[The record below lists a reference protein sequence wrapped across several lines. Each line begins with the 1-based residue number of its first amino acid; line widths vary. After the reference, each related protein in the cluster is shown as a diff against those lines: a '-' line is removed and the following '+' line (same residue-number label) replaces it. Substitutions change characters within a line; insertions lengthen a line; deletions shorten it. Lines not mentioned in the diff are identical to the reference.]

1 MQKTTSTN
9 GRRIA
14 AAMFLGAAS
23 TAMVAGTAHAD
34 GVNGAKFEN
43 TGAGGYVPMT
53 GDAADNPSDAK
64 LIGLA
69 VPGSSNEL
77 WTYCIQKTVVLD
89 EKETYD
95 EHAWSDAGDRTGI
108 TTQHLE
114 GIKWILNNSYP
125 QLDLGQLANASKING
140 LTDKEAVEGT
150 QAAIW
155 NLSEDGKTALDTS
168 AEKDQA
174 VIDLYNYLVG
184 AATNT
189 SNLNSTPPQASLSLA
204 PVSKA
209 VPQAGSKVAFTL
221 SSTTSA
227 GSISVALTDTHKTG
241 AKLVDANGKAI
252 SAHAAF
258 KVGDTVYVQLPSTPT
273 SGDVTLTASGTVS
286 GIQAGRVFL
295 SADGAPSQNLILA
308 QAQSTP
314 VSATADVKWTAATV
328 PTTTPSSSPSTAP
341 SSHPTTTA
349 PSTPTST
356 IPSASPS
363 TPTTGGL
370 AHTGAGNTVP
380 LAGGALALVAAGG
393 GMMLYTRRGKKQ
405 SSHS

>member
-1 MQKTTSTN
+1 MQKPTSTN

-34 GVNGAKFEN
+34 GVTGAKFEN
-43 TGAGGYVPMT
+43 TGAGGSVPMT
-53 GDAADNPSDAK
+53 DDSPDHASNAR

-77 WTYCIQKTVVLD
+77 WTYCIQKTVELNQD
-89 EKETYD
+89 ETYN
-95 EHAWSDAGDRTGI
+95 EHAWSDAGTGI
-108 TTQHLE
+108 STQHLE

-125 QLDLGQLANASKING
+125 QLDLGHLANASGISG
-140 LTDKEAVEGT
+140 LTDKEAAEGT

-155 NLSEDGKTALDTS
+155 NLSEDGKTALDTT

-174 VIDLYNYLVG
+174 VIDLYHYLVS

-189 SNLNSTPPQASLSLA
+189 NNLKGAPPQASLSLT

-209 VPQAGSKVAFTL
+209 APQAGSKVAFTL
-221 SSTTSA
+221 TSNTSA
-227 GSISVALTDTHKTG
+227 GSISVALNDAHKTG
-241 AKLVDANGKAI
+241 AKLVDAGGRAI
-252 SAHAAF
+252 SAHATF
-258 KVGDTVYVQLPSTPT
+258 KAGDTVYVQLPSTPT
-273 SGDVTLTASGTVS
+273 SGDVSLTATGTVS

-308 QAQSTP
+308 QAENTP
-314 VSATADVKWTAATV
+314 VSASADVKWVPATV

-341 SSHPTTTA
+341 SSHPSTSA
-349 PSTPTST
+349 PS
-356 IPSASPS
+356 
-363 TPTTGGL
+363 
-370 AHTGAGNTVP
+370 
-380 LAGGALALVAAGG
+380 
-393 GMMLYTRRGKKQ
+393 
-405 SSHS
+405 

>member
-1 MQKTTSTN
+1 MQKPTSTN

-14 AAMFLGAAS
+14 AAVFLGAAS

-34 GVNGAKFEN
+34 GVTGAKFEN
-43 TGAGGYVPMT
+43 TGAGGFVPMT
-53 GDAADNPSDAK
+53 DDSPGHPSNAR

-77 WTYCIQKTVVLD
+77 WTYCIQKTVDLNQD
-89 EKETYD
+89 ETYD

-108 TTQHLE
+108 STQHLE
-114 GIKWILNNSYP
+114 GIKWILNNSFP
-125 QLDLGQLANASKING
+125 QLDLGRLAGTSGISG
-140 LTDKEAVEGT
+140 LTDKEAAEGT

-155 NLSEDGKTALDTS
+155 NLSEDGKTALDTK

-174 VIDLYNYLVG
+174 VIDLYNYLVS

-189 SNLNSTPPQASLSLA
+189 ANLTSAPPQASLSLVPA
-204 PVSKA
+204 PKA

-221 SSTTSA
+221 TSNTSA
-227 GSISVALTDTHKTG
+227 GSISVALNDPHKSG
-241 AKLVDANGKAI
+241 AKLVDAGGKAI
-252 SAHAAF
+252 AAKATF
-258 KVGDTVYVQLPSTPT
+258 KVGETVYVQLPTTPT
-273 SGDVTLTASGTVS
+273 SGDVTLTATGTVS

-314 VSATADVKWTAATV
+314 VSATADVKWVPATV

-341 SSHPTTTA
+341 SSHPSTSA
-349 PSTPTST
+349 PSTHAPTT
-356 IPSASPS
+356 PSASPS

-370 AHTGAGNTVP
+370 AHTGAGNTAP

-393 GMMLYTRRGKKQ
+393 GMMLYTRRSKKQ